1 MDVSVSSAATIRP
14 EVRANATP
22 DLAVGVRSKP
32 WVYGL
37 AGVALALVYAPV
49 LLGLVKDWAT
59 DPNYS
64 HGFVIPFAVAFLLWR
79 QRARLRAL
87 PLRPS
92 AWGWVLAIGSQA
104 VYLVGYLGAEFFLQR
119 TSLLILIAGAIVILF
134 GWRHLRTQLFSLA
147 LFFLAIPL
155 PVLIFNAVALPLQLL
170 ASSWA
175 AWLLNLTGI
184 PVFRSGN
191 ILILPQRALDVAEA
205 CSGIRS
211 LFSLIAL
218 AMLVAY
224 FVPARFWVR
233 LGLVLSAVPIALAT
247 NAFRIAATGVL
258 GQWFGAAA
266 SEGFFHEFAGWLIFV
281 VATAA
286 LVAEAAAVIWFLQ
299 RRRRQRRVA
308 SA

>member
-1 MDVSVSSAATIRP
+1 MDVSVSSAPTIRP
-14 EVRANATP
+14 EVRADATP
-22 DLAVGVRSKP
+22 DQAASARSKP

-37 AGVALALVYAPV
+37 AIVALALVYVPV
-49 LLGLVKDWAT
+49 LAGLAGDWAAN
-59 DPNYS
+59 PNYS
-64 HGFVIPFAVAFLLWR
+64 HGFVIPFAVAYLLWQ

-87 PLRPS
+87 RLRPS
-92 AWGWVLAIGSQA
+92 AWGWVLAVGSQA

-147 LFFLAIPL
+147 LLLLAIPL

-281 VATAA
+281 VAAA
-286 LVAEAAAVIWFLQ
+286 VLVAEAATVIWFLQ
-299 RRRRQRRVA
+299 RRRRARRVA

>member
-22 DLAVGVRSKP
+22 DLAAGVRSKP

-147 LFFLAIPL
+147 LLFLAIPL